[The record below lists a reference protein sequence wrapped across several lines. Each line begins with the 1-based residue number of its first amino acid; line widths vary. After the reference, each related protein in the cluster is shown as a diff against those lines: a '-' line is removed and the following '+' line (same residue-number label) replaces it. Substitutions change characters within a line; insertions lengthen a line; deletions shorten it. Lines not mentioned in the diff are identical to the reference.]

1 MVKMPM
7 IIDLTVE
14 FERAIAMSAE
24 VIRKDGIVL
33 IPTETVY
40 GLSCRFKSDLAIE
53 RVSRIKAREIG
64 KNYIV
69 LISARGQ
76 LDDLGLIMNNSARVL
91 ADEFWPGPLTMILP
105 DGRGDAVAVRHSSG
119 VFIKSLIDKSGPI
132 VSTSANLSGGKSPAV
147 FSEIDIEVLEKV
159 DLAVDGGPLPGV
171 PSTILD
177 MQQDVPRIVRKGTI
191 DFNDIFSVLKK
202 SDKYI

>member
-40 GLSCRFKSDLAIE
+40 GLSCRFNSDLAIE

-119 VFIKSLIDKSGPI
+119 MFIKSLIDKSSPI
-132 VSTSANLSGGKSPAV
+132 ISTSANLSGGKSPAV

-191 DFNDIFSVLKK
+191 DFDDIISVLKK
-202 SDKYI
+202 SD

>member
-1 MVKMPM
+1 M

-40 GLSCRFKSDLAIE
+40 GLSCRFNSDLAIE

-119 VFIKSLIDKSGPI
+119 VFIKSLIDKSSPI
-132 VSTSANLSGGKSPAV
+132 ISTSANLSGGKSPAV

-191 DFNDIFSVLKK
+191 DFDDIISVLKK
-202 SDKYI
+202 SD

>member
-91 ADEFWPGPLTMILP
+91 ADEFWPGPLTMILS

-119 VFIKSLIDKSGPI
+119 VFIKSLIDKSSPI
-132 VSTSANLSGGKSPAV
+132 ISTSANLSGGKSPAV

-191 DFNDIFSVLKK
+191 DFDDIISVLKK

>member
-40 GLSCRFKSDLAIE
+40 GLSCRFNSDLAIE

-119 VFIKSLIDKSGPI
+119 VFIKSLIDKSSPI
-132 VSTSANLSGGKSPAV
+132 ISTSANLSGGKSPAV

-177 MQQDVPRIVRKGTI
+177 MQQDMPRIVRKGTI
-191 DFNDIFSVLKK
+191 DFDDIISVLKK
-202 SDKYI
+202 SD

>member
-40 GLSCRFKSDLAIE
+40 GLSCRFNSDLAIE

-119 VFIKSLIDKSGPI
+119 VFIKSLIDKSSPI
-132 VSTSANLSGGKSPAV
+132 ISTSANLSGGKSPAV

-191 DFNDIFSVLKK
+191 DFDDIISVLKK
-202 SDKYI
+202 SD